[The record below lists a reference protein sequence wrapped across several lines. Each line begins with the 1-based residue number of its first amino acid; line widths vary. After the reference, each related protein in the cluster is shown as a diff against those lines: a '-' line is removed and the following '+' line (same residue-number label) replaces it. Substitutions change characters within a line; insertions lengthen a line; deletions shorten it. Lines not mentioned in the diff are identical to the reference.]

1 MTWSYSGDPST
12 SEKDAIRFYIGDIDD
27 SLQVLSDEDIKFL
40 IDTWGPKYKST
51 ILTAAVAA
59 EMIANHFAREVSV
72 SADGVSVG
80 SNELQSKYN
89 LLAENL
95 RDLYKIE
102 EQGSPI
108 IPGLLWDGTYDP
120 SITPLRFGVGFMD
133 NWEAGR
139 QDYGDYDPS
148 GYPNY
153 GGGVPDKPLVEVDEE
168 DLSRG
173 GQ

>member
-1 MTWSYSGDPST
+1 MTWSYSGDPSV

-27 SLQVLSDEDIKFL
+27 SLQLLSDEDIAFL
-40 IDTWGPKYKST
+40 MNTWGPKYKSA

-59 EMIANHFAREVSV
+59 EMVANHFAREVSV

-95 RDLYKIE
+95 RELYKVE

-108 IPGLLWDGTYDP
+108 IPGLLWDSTYDP
-120 SITPLRFGVGFMD
+120 LIQPLRFGIGFTD
-133 NWEAGR
+133 NYAAGR

-153 GGGVPDKPLVEVDEE
+153 GGGSPDGPLIEPDAA
-168 DLSRG
+168 DDG
-173 GQ
+173 GGL